1 MRKRK
6 ETGGIMI
13 QGPKAAGAKPGGLFS
28 VFLCFFIGAAAG
40 VGSFGCVADGFSLTV
55 SLSYVA
61 VAVIC
66 AAAVFSALFCAG
78 RLRPVFFAV
87 SALLLALTAFGLRD
101 TFLEGFRAMGLDM
114 AAVYGERFGFRVV
127 WESSSQV
134 PPERVQVWVNMTAAF
149 VMVVQQL
156 FLTAALSSQ
165 RRRVISA
172 AALTLPF
179 FRGPSGR
186 GNRSRSPVFNPP
198 CSFLGADGVRGT
210 AA

>member
-6 ETGGIMI
+6 ETGGILI

-78 RLRPVFFAV
+78 RLRPVFFSV

-127 WESSSQV
+127 WESSSQA

-156 FLTAALSSQ
+156 FLTAALKLPKEAGHF
-165 RRRVISA
+165 RRRPDPS
-172 AALTLPF
+172 F